1 MKTKQFLFVI
11 AILFLSVTSI
21 LATQKKSDIGL
32 ISIPKVINA
41 SKKITTN
48 AFPNSDEVIV
58 ADFTKTEYYPNGT
71 HQSIYDQCIKVL
83 TEKGKRNQRTSSIGY
98 DTAYGTA
105 VVLKVQIIKPNGK
118 IIPVDIKKNTKD
130 MVEASQMDMNIY
142 NPNSRVVKISFPDLE
157 IGDMARLLLK
167 KTETKP
173 RVPNTWYD
181 IEVMEAPMPIVHQE
195 IKIIAPKKR
204 PLKHIVLK
212 NEITN
217 TVKYTKKT
225 GATTVTHKWVVRNV
239 PRMFA
244 EPGMPAYKPLQHL
257 LLSTI
262 PKWEQVSKWYYKLC
276 EPRLQA
282 VTPEMSNKV
291 EELTAGIT
299 DPNKK
304 IKAIFKFVS
313 QKIRYMGITTEDT
326 APGYEPHDVSIT
338 FENKYGVCRDK
349 AALLA
354 AMLRIAGFDAYTTLM
369 LGGQPKKD
377 QEVPNAFFNHAITA
391 IKNDNASYS
400 LMDTTDETTKDL
412 LPVYLNNC
420 SYMVAS
426 PKGETLKTT
435 PIIPAEKNLVKVT
448 TNAKYN
454 NKGYLKA
461 TSKIVFEGINDRAYR
476 GAFAKM
482 ELDEIRR
489 VFEGIIKK
497 VAPGAKITD
506 FSLEP
511 DDMMD
516 LTRPIVVEIE
526 YTAPDLFVSGKKET
540 MLAIPWFGP
549 SVGLANRILS
559 GSFGLDKR
567 KYPLKT
573 DLACGI
579 KETVNLNL
587 KNAVGKNIALPK
599 FDNIDNKLIKW
610 SRTINTQN
618 NKLSGEGEFLVKAV
632 EFSTNEYLEM
642 KKLLKKIEYNNR
654 KQPIF
659 ETISFSGMDDED
671 FDESEN
677 SYSYTPEGDTEISEQ
692 IIDTD
697 VKNSRNW
704 TTTSK
709 VTKEILTYAGKKDNA
724 EIKIHYNPSWENV
737 EIIKAVVTDTDGN
750 EKKLSKNELNLMD
763 AGWVASAPRYPP
775 GKILVASLPDVDVGN
790 IIEYEIK
797 RTYKK
802 HPFYALRTSF
812 NSFDSIVDETVRVA
826 LPATTR
832 VKVKNPD
839 SDEIESSKN
848 EEDGKI
854 IYEWKTSDQRPVRKE
869 KNLPPWYYFN
879 PTVFLSTGNWT
890 DYADKVGRIFLAAA
904 KNQTECAAKAKE
916 LTANSKTD
924 NDKIIAIRDFVT
936 KNIRSAGPS
945 FVSMPLSA
953 VTPAN
958 ITLKDGY
965 GNGADK
971 AIVIYSMLK
980 AIGLK
985 PQFILSSWLSMVK
998 KVRKPMIE
1006 YPLRSTFGGVL
1017 VKVKSGDNDIYLN
1030 DTSQY
1035 ASLGSTPHDG
1045 RPGLILPK
1053 GKISIIN
1060 ASSNKADKTEV
1071 EYTIKLSENGDA
1083 EITKTT
1089 KSFGTTY
1096 ASDKKYFDEI
1106 TPEDRKRYFQNAIST
1121 ISQGATPVGNLITKF
1136 DSYPGIEQLTVKVDK
1151 FAILDGDFLYLKVP
1165 ISLNNI
1171 LGLKSD
1177 VRDNPVSW
1185 GNKTKMILTASVE
1198 LPKEFDNVKLT
1209 PPDIT
1214 WKAPENAGTI
1224 TTKTL
1229 VSGSKIKII
1238 DSVDINPA
1246 VISVDDYDDL
1256 LEINRKLSHPRMR
1269 TILVSRKTAA
1279 K

>member
-1 MKTKQFLFVI
+1 MKTKKILI
-11 AILFLSVTSI
+11 LAGILFLSITTSF
-21 LATQKKSDIGL
+21 AEKSEKIKGL
-32 ISIPKVINA
+32 ISTSEMIKA
-41 SKKITTN
+41 GKKATTN
-48 AFPNSDEVIV
+48 TFPNSDEVIV
-58 ADFTKTEYYPNGT
+58 ADYTKTKYNPNGT
-71 HQSIYDQCIKVL
+71 YETINDQCIKIL
-83 TEKGKRNQRTSSIGY
+83 TEKGKRQERTSSIWY
-98 DTAYGTA
+98 DVAYGTA

-118 IIPVDIKKNTKD
+118 IIPVDIEKNTKD

-157 IGDMARLLLK
+157 IGDMARLLTK
-167 KTETKP
+167 KTETKS

-181 IEVMEAPMPIVHQE
+181 IEVMEAPVPIVHQTIE
-195 IKIIAPKKR
+195 VIAPNRR
-204 PLKHIVLK
+204 PLKHIVIK

-225 GATTVTHKWVVRNV
+225 GISTITHKWDVRNV
-239 PRMFA
+239 PRMFS
-244 EPGMPAYKPLQHL
+244 EPGMPGYKPLQHL

-262 PKWEQVSKWYYKLC
+262 PKWERLSKWYYKLC
-276 EPRLQA
+276 EPRLKA

-291 EELTAGIT
+291 EELTADIT
-299 DPNKK
+299 DPDEK
-304 IKAIFKFVS
+304 IKALFKYVS

-391 IKNDNASYS
+391 VRNDDGSYT

-412 LPVYLNNC
+412 LPIYLNNC

-426 PKGETLKTT
+426 SKGESLKTT

-448 TNAKYN
+448 TDAKYN
-454 NKGYLKA
+454 SKGNLTA
-461 TSKIVFEGINDRAYR
+461 TSEIVFEGINDRAYR

-489 VFEGIIKK
+489 VFEGIVKK

-506 FSLEP
+506 FSLSP

-516 LTRPIVVEIE
+516 LTEPIVVNIE
-526 YTAPDLFVSGKKET
+526 YVAPDLFVSGEKET
-540 MLAIPWFGP
+540 MITVPWFGP

-559 GSFGLDKR
+559 GSFGLEKR

-579 KETVNLNL
+579 KESVNIDLED
-587 KNAVGKNIALPK
+587 AVGKAVSLPK
-599 FDNIDNKLIKW
+599 YDNIDNNMIKW
-610 SRTINTQN
+610 SASLKDDDG
-618 NKLSGEGEFLVKAV
+618 KLSGQGEFLVKAV

-642 KKLLKKIEYNNR
+642 KKILKKIEYNNR

-659 ETISFSGMDDED
+659 ATISSSEVDDDDD
-671 FDESEN
+671 FDSGES
-677 SYSYTPEGDTEISEQ
+677 SYSYTPEGDVEITEMAVE
-692 IIDTD
+692 TD

-704 TTTSK
+704 VTTTK
-709 VTKEILTYAGKKDNA
+709 ITQEILTYAGKKDNA
-724 EIKIHYNPSWENV
+724 EIKIHYNPAWENV
-737 EIIKAVVTDTDGN
+737 EIIKAVVTDTEGN
-750 EKKLSKNELNLMD
+750 EKELNKKELNLMD

-775 GKILVASLPDVDVGN
+775 GKILVASLPDVDIDNV
-790 IIEYEIK
+790 IHYEIK

-802 HPFYALRTSF
+802 HPFFAMRKSF
-812 NSFDSIVDETVRVA
+812 NSFDTIDDETIKVT
-826 LPATTR
+826 LPATT
-832 VKVKNPD
+832 KIKMKDPD
-839 SDEIESSKN
+839 SDEIEFSKS
-848 EEDGKI
+848 EEDGKQ
-854 IYEWKTSDQRPVRKE
+854 IYQWKTTDQRPVRKE

-890 DYADKVGRIFLAAA
+890 DYADKVGNIFLKAATA
-904 KNQTECAAKAKE
+904 QTQCAAKAKE
-916 LTANSKTD
+916 LTANCKTED
-924 NDKIIAIRDFVT
+924 EKIIAVRDFVT

-953 VTPAN
+953 VTPAD

-965 GNGADK
+965 GNGSDK
-971 AIVIYSMLK
+971 AIVIYSMLN

-985 PQFILSSWLSMVK
+985 PQFVLSSWLSMVE

-1017 VKVKSGDNDIYLN
+1017 VKVKSGGADVYLN

-1035 ASLGSTPHDG
+1035 AALGTTPHDG
-1045 RPGLILPK
+1045 RPGLVLPK
-1053 GKISIIN
+1053 GKISIIK
-1060 ASSNKADKTEV
+1060 AAPGKADKSEI
-1071 EYTIKLSENGDA
+1071 EYTIKLSETGDA
-1083 EITKTT
+1083 EITQVT
-1089 KSFGTTY
+1089 KYFGTNY
-1096 ASDKKYFDEI
+1096 ESNKKYFEEI
-1106 TPEDRKRYFQNAIST
+1106 TPEDRKRYFQNAVSA
-1121 ISQGATPVGNLITKF
+1121 ISQGATPVGELITKF

-1151 FAILDGDFLYLKVP
+1151 FAIRDGNFLYLKVP
-1165 ISLNNI
+1165 IGLNNI

-1177 VRDNPVSW
+1177 VRDNPISW
-1185 GNKTKMILTASVE
+1185 NNKTKMTLIASVI
-1198 LPKEFDNVKLT
+1198 LPAGFDNVQLV
-1209 PPDIT
+1209 PPEIT
-1214 WKAPENAGTI
+1214 WKAPEDAGTI
-1224 TTKTL
+1224 TTKAV
-1229 VSGSKIKII
+1229 VSGNKIKVI
-1238 DSVDINPA
+1238 DSVNIDPA
-1246 VISVDDYDDL
+1246 VIPADEYDDL

-1269 TILVSRKTAA
+1269 TILVSK
-1279 K
+1279 KK